1 MKTNQLKQIVKEEYQ
16 KLLKE
21 EVSQFLIDSF
31 IEGVK
36 DAFGKESNLYATK
49 GDEYEKLKTAAEE
62 VIASTDSGDVTVEE
76 LIDASQLYAF
86 GLKENRLLKEG
97 EDYHDHYKNDLIFK
111 VRDKHEAFDLYKKSY
126 KYGFVSDHYF
136 DNDTRYGNTTGSD
149 IIVFPDSVN
158 DLPNSAGKLIKIIG
172 KEPITIEGWE
182 DIVTESVNEAGVD
195 ISLGIGVMDKVKELY
210 QNKDIQGL
218 KDFRQRFDYPKA
230 SMKVKKLVPK
240 LISDL
245 ENKESVNEMHDRQL
259 PDVEQWEDDKKTT
272 MKRSELKKFIK
283 EIYLKTVEE
292 EDKGEDD
299 VDEFE
304 ADFDEEPAEPQGGES
319 RAQEEA
325 PRKRINFENREL
337 EMLVDV
343 NRNPTKRGVKIQF
356 LSDDELS
363 KEERTKLVSALQVY
377 LDEGL
382 AEFVKGPKLNVD
394 SDPDVPNKTKTVGF
408 TIKIG
413 DIFGL
418 VSSVFSNRGDD
429 EEGGEGEEGFEAETE
444 EAPEELNENISDV
457 RKYLYDYAR
466 ELYSKEEPDRWKEQI
481 LELAKELA
489 MQAQSLRSMAARG

>member
-1 MKTNQLKQIVKEEYQ
+1 MKTSQLKQIVKEEYQ

-21 EVSQFLIDSF
+21 EDAEQILYHLDLKDVQEKEITDKRAIYTTTSDP
-31 IEGVK
+31 EYVK
-36 DAFGKESNLYATK
+36 N
-49 GDEYEKLKTAAEE
+49 
-62 VIASTDSGDVTVEE
+62 
-76 LIDASQLYAF
+76 QLQSSLSKYIT
-86 GLKENRLLKEG
+86 GPEWK
-97 EDYHDHYKNDLIFK
+97 HY
-111 VRDKHEAFDLYKKSY
+111 YKSY
-126 KYGFVSDHYF
+126 NVLSAGEGL
-136 DNDTRYGNTTGSD
+136 TQ
-149 IIVFPDSVN
+149 IVFHKFPPGEMSDVDFDREQN
-158 DLPNSAGKLIKIIG
+158 VQAQYRD
-172 KEPITIEGWE
+172 E
-182 DIVTESVNEAGVD
+182 VNE
-195 ISLGIGVMDKVKELY
+195 
-210 QNKDIQGL
+210 N
-218 KDFRQRFDYPKA
+218 
-230 SMKVKKLVPK
+230 
-240 LISDL
+240 
-245 ENKESVNEMHDRQL
+245 
-259 PDVEQWEDDKKTT
+259 KTT
-272 MKRSELKKFIK
+272 MKRSELKEIIK
-283 EIYLKTVEE
+283 EIYLKTVKE

-299 VDEFE
+299 VDEFD

-429 EEGGEGEEGFEAETE
+429 EEEGEGEEGFEAETE
-444 EAPEELNENISDV
+444 EAPEELNENISNV

-466 ELYSKEEPDRWKEQI
+466 TLDSEGKLK
-481 LELAKELA
+481 LAKELA
-489 MQAQSLRSMAARG
+489 IQAQELRSMAARG